1 MPDRSDGDAAELFDE
16 DIEEHVDEILDELGP
31 EPRLHD
37 RIDDVAEQHHGGVGI
52 YAPAEEGTALSFYG
66 VHPLGWVA
74 AIVLVAALL
83 ASTVFDTEYQI
94 GNFGWGLWTFV
105 GAVLLLSLRPIVL
118 HWIRLGIEG
127 IATVTKTI
135 AWILAWA
142 VFGFQLFNVVTRYG
156 NDLVEQ
162 DILLGEVVSLAAQ
175 SFALMFLLGINYGMR
190 DGVNPRIDF
199 WWANFSNRT
208 KAWLDFVLHA
218 ALLAPFTWMAIRILQ
233 PYAATS
239 LGRRFNGEWPEG
251 AAVWRTWEQA
261 TDAGQLPVGPIKAM
275 ILVAFC
281 LLALQLLAELI
292 KTGFIMMGKD
302 EYGDIADSDVPQRIE

>member
-1 MPDRSDGDAAELFDE
+1 MADADVGREPF
-16 DIEEHVDEILDELGP
+16 VDEELTEEVDDTLDELGP
-31 EPRLHD
+31 EPRDHLHT
-37 RIDDVAEQHHGGVGI
+37 GGVDD
-52 YAPAEEGTALSFYG
+52 GTDHARGGPPPLSFFG
-66 VHPLGWVA
+66 VHPIGWVA
-74 AIVLVAALL
+74 GLVLVL
-83 ASTVFDTEYQI
+83 AVLSSTVLDIEYQI
-94 GNFGWGLWTFV
+94 GAFGWGLWTFFV
-105 GAVLLLSLRPIVL
+105 VALALSLRPAIL
-118 HWIRLGIEG
+118 HHIRLWIERVG
-127 IATVTKTI
+127 TVTKTI

-175 SFALMFLLGINYGMR
+175 SFALMFLLGINYGVR

-218 ALLAPFTWMAIRILQ
+218 ALLVPFTWMAIRILQ

-239 LGRRFNGEWPEG
+239 LGRKFNGEWPEG
-251 AAVWRTWEQA
+251 HRVWRTWEQS

-292 KTGFIMMGKD
+292 KTGFVMMGD
-302 EYGDIADSDVPQRIE
+302 EDRGDIKQSDAPQRIE